1 MRKDIIKCECAAGTE
16 QLRKSTRTHVGE
28 TEVASTLTLEVASQ
42 LYAPIRM
49 HRFVY
54 FQWIPMDLL
63 CINDTSIKLT
73 FERKLEEK
81 ITGLIFLHSL
91 SPSTTSHLLFALS
104 CLLTMFTQEK
114 PQLQALK
121 PVFPS
126 QSCFSSLNPQSE
138 NPQRNYLWPILK
150 ITVTFYHSI
159 AFYH

>member
-1 MRKDIIKCECAAGTE
+1 MGKDIIKCECAAGTE

-73 FERKLEEK
+73 FEKK
-81 ITGLIFLHSL
+81 TGREDNWLDFSTLPLPLNHVSSSLCAVL
-91 SPSTTSHLLFALS
+91 SPHHVHTGETSAPSAQARFPQPKLLQF
-104 CLLTMFTQEK
+104 
-114 PQLQALK
+114 LK
-121 PVFPS
+121 P
-126 QSCFSSLNPQSE
+126 
-138 NPQRNYLWPILK
+138 PI
-150 ITVTFYHSI
+150 
-159 AFYH
+159 